1 MAKNVRG
8 QANSAQRLTNL
19 IIIKNINV
27 DETLIKTASF
37 LCKINFLPDIKDYI
51 KNFVN
56 ILTTR
61 WPV

>member
-1 MAKNVRG
+1 MAKTVRG
-8 QANSAQRLTNL
+8 QAHSAQRLTNL

-37 LCKINFLPDIKDYI
+37 LCKITSHLDTKGYI
-51 KNFVN
+51 KNCAN